1 MFGDVEAQPYS
12 PLPTLSSLIVHLSF
26 RFTGLA
32 LSDSLTLCSCHL
44 PLTSLWQ
51 VLPGESWEVLR
62 QLHSKGPLG
71 AGELAQLV
79 KVLAA

>member
-1 MFGDVEAQPYS
+1 MFGDVEAQHCS

-32 LSDSLTLCSCHL
+32 LSDALTLGSCHL
-44 PLTSLWQ
+44 PLIGLWQ
-51 VLPGESWEVLR
+51 GLSGESWEVLR